1 MDTLS
6 NMLSAIKNGIMS
18 GKSSV
23 EVPFSKASEQVLH
36 VMKNSKVIESF
47 KVFKESE
54 KPGKMI
60 HVDFIAGK
68 ITDLRRVS
76 KPGRRIYRAAAD
88 LKTVSNGFGIG
99 VISTSRGVMSVTEAK
114 KKKLGGEVICE
125 IW

>member
-6 NMLSAIKNGIMS
+6 NMLSAMKNGIMS
-18 GKSSV
+18 GKLSV
-23 EVPFSKASEQVLH
+23 EVPYSKASEKVLH
-36 VMKNSKVIESF
+36 VMKDSKVIENY

-54 KPGKMI
+54 KPGKKI
-60 HVDFIAGK
+60 HVDFIEGK

-99 VISTSRGVMSVTEAK
+99 VVSTSRGVMSVNEAK